1 MHEIGIV
8 RQIVRTVTDFAQ
20 ENGIDEIAEVVVDC
34 GELSLVIPKY
44 LQDTAPPAAALKKP
58 SSRGR
63 ISASAKSTSRRT
75 PERKRRVFS
84 LWQRKERFWICRR

>member
-20 ENGIDEIAEVVVDC
+20 ENGIGEIAEVVVDC

-44 LQDTAPPAAALKKP
+44 LQDIYPVVTEGTMLEHTKLLINEIPGMAECA
-58 SSRGR
+58 
-63 ISASAKSTSRRT
+63 
-75 PERKRRVFS
+75 
-84 LWQRKERFWICRR
+84 